1 MRFLNIIGLVS
12 LIKLAQ
18 AGCGGAYSQCGG

>member
-1 MRFLNIIGLVS
+1 MKFLNIIGLVS

-18 AGCGGAYSQCGG
+18 ASCGGAYSQCGG